1 MEIEK
6 LIKANDI
13 RRDIES
19 LNGKNRLNLSNQR
32 PINTIL
38 FERWFEIGIC

>member
-19 LNGKNRLNLSNQR
+19 LNGK
-32 PINTIL
+32 IHDNTIHN
-38 FERWFEIGIC
+38 